1 MRRRDFITLLGGA
14 AAAWP
19 MEARAQERLPT
30 PTIGWLDL
38 IDPNSDTIAGGTLV
52 GFKQGLAEQGYVV
65 GQNVNLEFRNAQGDA
80 ERARVLAADLVRRQV
95 AVIVTPTGGVAHA
108 AKAATQSIPIVFNMG
123 GDPVEEGL
131 VASFNRPGRNLTGVV
146 ILSTEIAAK
155 RLELLHELVPK
166 AQSIE
171 AVTRMTPGSG
181 SDFSRAQA
189 RGFQAG
195 ALAHGVHLLLF
206 NVGTDGDIAG
216 AFANAVQQGAGALLV
231 GSDRSLTAIM
241 DQMISLA
248 NHYSLPT
255 LFFPSRSVA
264 AGALASYGINT
275 LDVSRQVGLYAGR
288 ILKGEKPADLPVRTP
303 NKLELAINLK
313 TAKTLGLTVPPNL
326 LAIADELIE

>member
-1 MRRRDFITLLGGA
+1 MMKRRDFITLLGGA
-14 AAAWP
+14 AAWP
-19 MEARAQERLPT
+19 VAARAQEGLQT
-30 PTIGWLDL
+30 PTIGWLDP
-38 IDPNSDTIAGGTLV
+38 IDPNSAPIGQLK

-65 GQNVNLEFRNAQGDA
+65 DRTVNLEIHSAEGDA
-80 ERARVLAADLVRRQV
+80 ERMRVLADLLRQQV
-95 AVIVTPTGGVAHA
+95 AVIVTTGGATAQA
-108 AKAATQSIPIVFNMG
+108 ARAATQRIPIVFSMG
-123 GDPVEEGL
+123 GDPVVEGL
-131 VASFNRPGRNLTGVV
+131 VASLNRPGGNLTG
-146 ILSTEIAAK
+146 IAIQATEVAAK

-166 AQSIE
+166 TQSIA
-171 AVTRMTPGSG
+171 AVTSSPA
-181 SDFSRAQA
+181 SDFSLARA
-189 RGFQAG
+189 RGFQAA

-206 NVGTDGDIAG
+206 NALTESDIAG